1 MIGTENFK
9 KTCWVEPYFMASQR
23 MTTLCDKNT
32 VHKNAVTIGT
42 EKYIIDD
49 STLHVNQGITTDTCH
64 EPTIVHQDIMK

>member
-1 MIGTENFK
+1 
-9 KTCWVEPYFMASQR
+9 MASQR